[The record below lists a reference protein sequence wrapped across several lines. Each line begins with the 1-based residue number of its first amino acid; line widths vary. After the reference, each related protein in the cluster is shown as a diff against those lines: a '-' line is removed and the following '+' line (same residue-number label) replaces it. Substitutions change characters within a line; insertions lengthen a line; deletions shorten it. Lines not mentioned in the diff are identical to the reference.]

1 MNASYNVFGFRYA
14 LLGTVNYKL
23 DSDEGGHYVTNLF
36 PNKNELIRIHETDF
50 KTIKRLPDFDVD
62 TVIVALQKVGELIT
76 ILSLKIFLI
85 FLSQPLLYVA
95 FYLRLYGNPRQRTL
109 SIPRSTQYH
118 WVPTIY
124 VVFQ

>member
-1 MNASYNVFGFRYA
+1 LNASYNVFGFRYA

-85 FLSQPLLYVA
+85 FLSQPLLYAVLGPLTFFVSA
-95 FYLRLYGNPRQRTL
+95 L
-109 SIPRSTQYH
+109 IPKH
-118 WVPTIY
+118 
-124 VVFQ
+124 